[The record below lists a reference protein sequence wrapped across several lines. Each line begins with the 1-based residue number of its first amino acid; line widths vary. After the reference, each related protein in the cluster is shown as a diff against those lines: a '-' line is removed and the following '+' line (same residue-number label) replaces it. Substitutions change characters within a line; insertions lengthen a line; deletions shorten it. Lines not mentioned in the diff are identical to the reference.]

1 MVRLCTL
8 HVTRKHHNIFL
19 APRLTTIQRAWLDC
33 TGREAR
39 SPSMNP
45 PPRPSC
51 GTEPATATQQQLSVH
66 SAPRRSLA
74 GGLRATSCTRPS
86 GVPRELKDTTS
97 AKSSIEPP
105 APRRDAFGTLD
116 DSSRSIAQNLARSA
130 ACPSY
135 PPVSRSRAEPPRL
148 RPLSSRCRASGRLAG
163 SPHLPTR
170 AGPLLR
176 MSGQLSLARGPTRW
190 TW

>member
-8 HVTRKHHNIFL
+8 HVPRKHHNIFL
-19 APRLTTIQRAWLDC
+19 APRLTTIQRAQLDC

-39 SPSMNP
+39 GPSMNLL
-45 PPRPSC
+45 PRPA
-51 GTEPATATQQQLSVH
+51 GGAEPATVTQQQLSVH

-74 GGLRATSCTRPS
+74 GGLQATSCTKPS

-116 DSSRSIAQNLARSA
+116 DFSRSIAQNLAGSA
-130 ACPSY
+130 A
-135 PPVSRSRAEPPRL
+135 
-148 RPLSSRCRASGRLAG
+148 
-163 SPHLPTR
+163 
-170 AGPLLR
+170 
-176 MSGQLSLARGPTRW
+176 
-190 TW
+190 